1 MSRMIHKSVSSSKK
15 LASLSKE
22 SLILFTMLIPH
33 FNAHGKLNG
42 SPNFIKGEVVP
53 RLKWATV
60 PIIGK
65 CLQEI
70 SEKTSVKW
78 YVVDELQYLQSLKWT
93 DYQTLRPERMGDD
106 KLPDYSGSETGLVP
120 HEVKSK
126 LSISKGEGKGNPAD
140 GGECVE
146 IVDFLN
152 QTLGTSYKP
161 DAKGTVKFINAR
173 VKEGYT
179 VKDFERVITTKAEE
193 WTGTEFAKFLRPE
206 TLFGNKFDGYLNQPK
221 PKPPKP
227 SDKDKYNAR

>member
-60 PIIGK
+60 PIIEK

-70 SEKTSVKW
+70 SDKTSVKW
-78 YVVDELQYLQSLKWT
+78 YVVDELQYLQSLNWG
-93 DYQTLRPERMGDD
+93 DYQKLRADRMGDD
-106 KLPDYSGSETGLVP
+106 KLPDYSGSEPGLVP

-126 LSISKGEGKGNPAD
+126 LSISKGEDKGNPGKKTVSEKCLQDMQEKYPEYDVSKCLQAFYD
-140 GGECVE
+140 YLPNRKKGAYSDLNAAFRTCMRNQWYDFKKSKGGS
-146 IVDFLN
+146 
-152 QTLGTSYKP
+152 G
-161 DAKGTVKFINAR
+161 
-173 VKEGYT
+173 
-179 VKDFERVITTKAEE
+179 
-193 WTGTEFAKFLRPE
+193 
-206 TLFGNKFDGYLNQPK
+206 
-221 PKPPKP
+221 
-227 SDKDKYNAR
+227 DKYDV

>member
-60 PIIGK
+60 PIIEK

-93 DYQTLRPERMGDD
+93 DYQTLRPDRMGDD
-106 KLPDYSGSETGLVP
+106 KLPDYSGSDAGLVP
-120 HEVKSK
+120 REAKV
-126 LSISKGEGKGNPAD
+126 SISKVKEKSKVKTVSEKIIQEMTIEFPDDDIPKCLQAFYDYIPNAKRPYKDYDKAFTARMRNQYPNIKKGGASGGKSKRTHR
-140 GGECVE
+140 ELQE
-146 IVDFLN
+146 FL
-152 QTLGTSYKP
+152 
-161 DAKGTVKFINAR
+161 DAK
-173 VKEGYT
+173 
-179 VKDFERVITTKAEE
+179 
-193 WTGTEFAKFLRPE
+193 P
-206 TLFGNKFDGYLNQPK
+206 
-221 PKPPKP
+221 
-227 SDKDKYNAR
+227 

>member
-1 MSRMIHKSVSSSKK
+1 MIHKSVSSSKK

-60 PIIGK
+60 PIIEK

-70 SEKTSVKW
+70 SEKTNVKW
-78 YVVDELQYLQSLKWT
+78 YVVEELHYLQSLNWT
-93 DYQTLRPERMGDD
+93 DYQTLRSDRMGED
-106 KLPDYSGSETGLVP
+106 KLPDYSGSEPGLVP

-126 LSISKGEGKGNPAD
+126 LSISKGEDKGNPAD
-140 GGECVE
+140 GGNCVE
-146 IVDFLN
+146 IIDFLN
-152 QTLGTSYKP
+152 QTINASYKP
-161 DAKGTVKFINAR
+161 TAINTMKVIKAR
-173 VKEGYT
+173 LGEGYSI
-179 VKDFERVITTKAEE
+179 KDFKQVITIKSEE
-193 WTGTEFAKFLRPE
+193 WAGTEFSKFLRPE

-221 PKPPKP
+221 PKSKP
-227 SDKDKYNAR
+227 SSDRSKYDAI